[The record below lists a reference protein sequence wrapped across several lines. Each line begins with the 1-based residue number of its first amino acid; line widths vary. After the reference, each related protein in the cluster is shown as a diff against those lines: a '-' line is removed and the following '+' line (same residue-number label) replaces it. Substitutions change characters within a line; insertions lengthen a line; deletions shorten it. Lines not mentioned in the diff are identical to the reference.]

1 LENNMSAHQHF
12 FDKSLL
18 EEEFST
24 SRSLNPA
31 AIVRGHPVIIVPGLN
46 DSDSHHWQTL
56 WQERIP
62 HARRIAITQWQEAD
76 LQKWR
81 AGIHAALHDLRQPAI
96 LIAHSFG
103 ALAAASFAGDF
114 PDLVAGVLL
123 VAPADPDKFAVA
135 GALPHRPLGVPAQ
148 LIASS
153 NDPWMTDS
161 KAAYWALAWGA
172 NFLRL
177 KNAGHINSHSNLGI
191 WPQGLAQLR
200 TLTRTIR
207 LAETKRARLTQRY
220 SFFSGGSDGADSL
233 RG

>member
-1 LENNMSAHQHF
+1 MSLHQTF
-12 FDKSLL
+12 LAED
-18 EEEFST
+18 FSAT
-24 SRSLNPA
+24 DTLHPA
-31 AIVRGHPVIIVPGLN
+31 AIVRGHPVLIVPGLN
-46 DSDSHHWQTL
+46 NSDSHHWQTL
-56 WQERIP
+56 WQREIP
-62 HARRIAITQWQEAD
+62 HAQRIDIAHWEIAD
-76 LQKWR
+76 LQKWY
-81 AGIHAALHDLRQPAI
+81 AGIHAALRDVQQPAI

-103 ALAAASFAGDF
+103 ALAAAAYAADF
-114 PDLVAGVLL
+114 PEQVAGVLL
-123 VAPADPDKFAVA
+123 VAPADPDKFGIAEQ
-135 GALPHRPLGVPAQ
+135 LPQRSLGVPAQ

-207 LAETKRARLTQRY
+207 LAETKRAQLTQRY
-220 SFFSGGSDGADSL
+220 PIFSGGSDSAHSL